1 MTRFWSTVAF
11 RLALSYGLL
20 AIGSM
25 SVISAAFYLGT
36 VGVLARSTDAKLLSS
51 SNKLA
56 AHFETRGGDALRQ
69 EIQQLLVDGI
79 EQDTEVYLLIGPDGR
94 KIVGNIAGWT
104 AAAAPP
110 DRLTDLKVLRNDRP
124 SLSRL
129 LPRVL
134 PDDSILVVGRDM
146 QDQREIEQLVWHAL
160 LAGGAVALLLAI
172 GGALVFRRQLEHRV
186 SAIRRTAR
194 EIEAGDLTRRIPVSG
209 VEDEFA
215 RLNRDIN
222 SMLDRIEHLM
232 DGVRHVSN
240 AIAHDLRTPL
250 GRIRSW
256 LEEALRPGNNAA
268 QLAAT
273 ARFAIQQV
281 DDLIQMLDRLL
292 QIAEAEA
299 GARRASFTLVPLGSV
314 ISDVVEL
321 YDATAEAEGIT
332 LVSEIESDP
341 VTLGDRNLLASALV
355 NLIDNA
361 LKYAGSGATVRVR
374 ATQEP
379 DTVSIVV
386 QDDGPGIP
394 SAERSRGVDRFY
406 RLDRS
411 RSLPG
416 NGLGLSIVTAIASLH
431 WGRLYLDDAAPGLI
445 ARIVLPRAKGAVP
458 PTGKTADMLPMETQ
472 VQIRI
477 CALRR
482 HHCGNYRKDQAARIT
497 KW

>member
-25 SVISAAFYLGT
+25 SVISATFYFGT
-36 VGVLARSTDAKLLSS
+36 VGLLARSTDTKLLSV
-51 SNKLA
+51 SNKLT
-56 AHFETRGGDALRQ
+56 AHFDTRGGDQLRQ
-69 EIQQLLVDGI
+69 EIEQLLADGI
-79 EQDTEVYLLIGPDGR
+79 EQDTEVYLLISPDGR
-94 KIVGNIAGWT
+94 KVAGNIAGWT
-104 AAAAPP
+104 AAATSP
-110 DRLTDLKVLRNDRP
+110 DRLTDLKVLRNGRP

-134 PDDSILVVGRDM
+134 ADGSILVVGRDM

-160 LAGGAVALLLAI
+160 LAGGAAALLLAI
-172 GGALVFRRQLEHRV
+172 GGAVLFRRQLEHRV

-194 EIEAGDLTRRIPVSG
+194 EIEAGDLTRRIPITG

-222 SMLDRIEHLM
+222 SMLDRVEHLM

-250 GRIRSW
+250 GRIRSR
-256 LEEALRPGNNAA
+256 LEEALRPGNNTLE
-268 QLAAT
+268 LAGT

-321 YDATAEAEGIT
+321 YDATAEAEGIS
-332 LVSEIESDP
+332 LVSKIESDP
-341 VTLGDRNLLASALV
+341 VTLGDRNLLGSALV

-361 LKYAGSGATVRVR
+361 LKYAGNGAKVRVR
-374 ATQEP
+374 AVQEP

-394 SAERSRGVDRFY
+394 SAERSRVVGRFY

-431 WGRLYLDDAAPGLI
+431 WGRLYLEDAKPGLI
-445 ARIVLPRAKGAVP
+445 ARIVLPRAEGAAP
-458 PTGKTADMLPMETQ
+458 PTGKAADMLPLETQ
-472 VQIRI
+472 V
-477 CALRR
+477 
-482 HHCGNYRKDQAARIT
+482 
-497 KW
+497 

>member
-1 MTRFWSTVAF
+1 MTRFWNTVAF
-11 RLALSYGLL
+11 RLALSCGLL

-25 SVISAAFYLGT
+25 SVISAAFYFGT
-36 VGVLARSTDAKLLSS
+36 VGVLARSTDAKLLSI

-56 AHFETRGGDALRQ
+56 GHFDTRGGDQLRQ
-69 EIQQLLVDGI
+69 EIEQLLADGI
-79 EQDTEVYLLIGPDGR
+79 EQDTEVYLLIAPDGE
-94 KIVGNIAGWT
+94 KVVGNIAGWT
-104 AAAAPP
+104 AAAASP
-110 DRLTDLKVLRNDRP
+110 DRLADLKVLRNGRP

-134 PDDSILVVGRDM
+134 PDGSILVVGRDM
-146 QDQREIEQLVWHAL
+146 QDQREIEQLVWRAL
-160 LAGGAVALLLAI
+160 LAGGAAALLLAI
-172 GGALVFRRQLEHRV
+172 GGAVLFRRQLEHRV

-250 GRIRSW
+250 GRIRSR
-256 LEEALRPGNNAA
+256 LEEALRPGNNNTA
-268 QLAAT
+268 QLAGT

-299 GARRASFTLVPLGSV
+299 GAQRASFTLVPLGSV
-314 ISDVVEL
+314 VSDVVEL
-321 YDATAEAEGIT
+321 YDATAEAEGIA
-332 LVSEIESDP
+332 LVWEIESDP

-374 ATQEP
+374 AAQEP

-394 SAERSRGVDRFY
+394 SGERSRVVDRFY

-431 WGRLYLDDAAPGLI
+431 WGKLYLEDAKPGLI
-445 ARIVLPRAKGAVP
+445 ARIVLPSAGAAVP
-458 PTGKTADMLPMETQ
+458 PTGRAADLLPLES
-472 VQIRI
+472 
-477 CALRR
+477 
-482 HHCGNYRKDQAARIT
+482 QA
-497 KW
+497 